1 MTINTNTNF
10 EVITNNYKFVV
21 NHKKMK
27 SGNEIFEILNGQN
40 KVLSLFEKVKEDPD
54 VKIWL
59 GNLICSLP
67 NNITSQMGLDMYK
80 ITEYVANGK
89 EKYQDYKLFK
99 EDYEGK
105 KLPDQ
110 FYKEWYHFMEKYGFR
125 GGEKE
130 IDAKNPR
137 YYELPDNILNQIH
150 SLLIN
155 TSPEKNPIK
164 MFAEAEIQRKISHDN
179 LMKIAEK
186 EGFAREFEKAF
197 QLMYTLGGH
206 REIMKYHAI
215 KLISYMRQ
223 LYMEFGEKLTSQ
235 GLLTSQNQVFD
246 LTFNNIIDIESGVLK
261 PSFNEIQSIIKDNL
275 KTNNIYLKWAHNPP
289 IIDSRG
295 RILTVKKAPL
305 KHGELEGQ
313 SVSLGKVTGKVKVLL
328 STTEKPFL
336 PGEILVT
343 KATDPLIINAGGI
356 LLEVGGM
363 LQHGALVSREFGKHS
378 RGNQ

>member
-1 MTINTNTNF
+1 
-10 EVITNNYKFVV
+10 
-21 NHKKMK
+21 
-27 SGNEIFEILNGQN
+27 
-40 KVLSLFEKVKEDPD
+40 
-54 VKIWL
+54 
-59 GNLICSLP
+59 
-67 NNITSQMGLDMYK
+67 MGLDMYK
-80 ITEYVANGK
+80 ITECVPNGK
-89 EKYQDYKLFK
+89 EKYQDYTLFK

-125 GGEKE
+125 GEKE

-164 MFAEAEIQRKISHDN
+164 MFAEAEVQRKISHDN

-215 KLISYMRQ
+215 KLISYMRE

-313 SVSLGKVTGKVKVLL
+313 GVSLGKVTGKVKVLL

-343 KATDPLIINAGGI
+343 KATDPGWTPLIINAGGI

-363 LQHGALVSREFGKHS
+363 LQHGALVSREFGKPCIVGIDDVTNILKDGEEVEVDATNGVV
-378 RGNQ
+378 RRLGLKVEEKKEEEKKE